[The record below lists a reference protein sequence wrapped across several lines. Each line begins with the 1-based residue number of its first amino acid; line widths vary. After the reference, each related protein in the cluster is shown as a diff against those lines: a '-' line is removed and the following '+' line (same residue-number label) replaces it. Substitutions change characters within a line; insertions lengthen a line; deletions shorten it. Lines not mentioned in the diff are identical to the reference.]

1 MSFLPIKNIYYS
13 KFEQI
18 PNITSN
24 IINDIIKSIE
34 NFTIQYSNEEDI
46 IIEDYINTIFES
58 KIKDILKL
66 LLNNSDIINNI
77 INKSLDPL
85 EIAFIKVEK
94 LYPKKYEKIIKKI
107 NLMSETMRKG
117 TTAFTCTKCKGNNC
131 NVTQM
136 QTRACDE
143 PPTTIVECNICK
155 HVFRCG

>member
-77 INKSLDPL
+77 SKGIIILKNIFLPYFLILSILSL
-85 EIAFIKVEK
+85 
-94 LYPKKYEKIIKKI
+94 KYS
-107 NLMSETMRKG
+107 L
-117 TTAFTCTKCKGNNC
+117 
-131 NVTQM
+131 
-136 QTRACDE
+136 
-143 PPTTIVECNICK
+143 
-155 HVFRCG
+155 